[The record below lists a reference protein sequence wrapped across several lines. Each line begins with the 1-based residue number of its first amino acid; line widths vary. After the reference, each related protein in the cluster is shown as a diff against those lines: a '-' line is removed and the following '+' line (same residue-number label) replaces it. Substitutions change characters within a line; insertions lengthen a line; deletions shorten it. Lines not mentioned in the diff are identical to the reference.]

1 MAETTKFVVEGTV
14 TLAFISSESD
24 ARHVFIENKEASGS
38 ILGGVLGSDR
48 VRLESRIAEELDFP
62 NEAEFD
68 VIFRKITE
76 LQEKKLRPIEGEPDG
91 TREVNLRITV
101 EVLP

>member
-14 TLAFISSESD
+14 TLAFISSESNP
-24 ARHVFIENKEASGS
+24 RHVFIENKEASGS
-38 ILGGVLGSDR
+38 DCLCNDGR

-68 VIFRKITE
+68 VIFRKIAE
-76 LQEKKLRPIEGEPDG
+76 LQEKKLRPTEGEPDG